1 MEEILERIK
10 KARFLTTDEIY
21 SRRKEIREVVQE
33 FDADTLEIY
42 QWYFFKQLCLLK
54 NPLRDMLWDYLVLDN
69 IGGKEEDDLML
80 EYMNYKDNC
89 KRILMYQ
96 KKRDSK
102 IKGKEE
108 KTKKQTIRITC
119 VDDLFKI

>member
-21 SRRKEIREVVQE
+21 SRRKEIRETVQE
-33 FDADTLEIY
+33 FDVDTLEIY

-69 IGGKEEDDLML
+69 IGDKEEDDLML

-102 IKGKEE
+102 IKDKEE